1 MIGHMIGD
9 NKLNYKY
16 INSDVF
22 NNKINYSYSKFGGI
36 EFIKTWEKTRTKCL
50 DIFSDVNNVCYEIID
65 DSKTNIEFQ
74 KWLSS
79 SNTLYAERDKIHLL
93 LKRFEVTK
101 RIYEIYD
108 CEYRRL
114 SKDVKYNN
122 LNLYINFGFVI
133 INLYNKNKHL
143 QYVNS
148 LLKLLDI
155 ICSRMFEFNSDE
167 ELFRYGAVISLITE
181 EKKIITDLCNENN
194 IEL

>member
-1 MIGHMIGD
+1 MIGD

-16 INSDVF
+16 IKKGVL

-36 EFIKTWEKTRTKCL
+36 EFIKSWEKKKKKCL
-50 DIFSDVNNVCYEIID
+50 DIISDGNNICDEIID
-65 DSKTNIEFQ
+65 NSKTNIEFQ

-79 SNTLYAERDKIHLL
+79 PDTLFSELDKVHLL

-108 CEYRRL
+108 GDYRRL
-114 SKDVKYNN
+114 NKNVKYNN

-133 INLYNKNKHL
+133 VNLYYKYKHL

-155 ICSRMFEFNSDE
+155 ICSILFEFNCNDE
-167 ELFRYGAVISLITE
+167 LSRYGATIRLIGE
-181 EKKIITDLCNENN
+181 EKKIITELCKQNN